1 MAKTNNNSLKLQRAV
16 RSLFYDYQEKKG
28 CLGTTYAQAACGC
41 DNALQMWRGPKGEK
55 GDPGPQGPKGDNA
68 GSFLVDAEFVVDPE
82 GQEPG
87 AYLKLVLIDVA
98 QQEQVVYVDLSEL
111 EDVYSAGNGIDITS
125 MVIAAK
131 LGAGLTFDQQGNIT
145 SAYQF
150 CDGLDETSNV
160 VKVKLDASNNILGFA
175 GSGCKGLTATVNLT
189 QAASGVALVLT
200 GASGTVL
207 NTIPLEGGTGITV
220 QKNAQTGGFT
230 WLVDF
235 NGVISSTA
243 GNNLTI
249 SDNKLYVGNS
259 TLSYTVG
266 DGVFTLTNPAGGT
279 SSVTLPTVVRSL
291 DRADLVCE
299 GENAPYLRL
308 TFKRDNG
315 QNLYQDVSLAC
326 LASALDVISDVS
338 IDVQCDTSRDLEPI
352 FLAQYYG
359 SAQAGLITQ
368 EEYEQWLQNT
378 SYSPSVMAGDQ
389 NHLLDT
395 SSLHLS
401 CDVEYE
407 GDPPVAY
414 AAYVELVSNNDSFWF
429 APNPDVTEF
438 SSWSVYVPL
447 STLLAAG
454 DEGYRLVPVATT
466 DPDYDGD
473 GTSANI
479 PDRTI
484 RVVTTVDTSGA
495 VPEYTITYYWDNGV
509 SDKPITDL
517 VITNAGGDE
526 TRVDLNPALTHV
538 GGNVLTVADTAD
550 RELVV
555 LHTFNDLPRTE
566 SGAPNGYAMSMNV
579 YPNAN
584 VCDNSNQLTY
594 LSHSASD
601 GVYTLY
607 VESGTITH
615 FAVSIDEYVPV
626 PGGTQYD
633 YSWNRFETYVEIDHA
648 NNNACIDVDN
658 CTSVADLTTTGV
670 VIYGHD
676 TQGKR
681 LEELSLYLT
690 GELVEDGQGH
700 PGLAIRAYRQGAK
713 KVLRLGPSCSS
724 DIPLADIGGIA
735 GIETDVR
742 CDTAPGES
750 TPFEYYLFGSTI
762 ATLALGDDGTIEGTL
777 GSYQFTDTPPYVSQ
791 NFFTL
796 TIPVS
801 PDSTTT
807 GFALDLDARSH
818 NNNDGD
824 TKSFVS
830 PPYDA
835 TKCTSVAEYIA
846 AGATGLPL
854 DYVVTRNEPDSGVA
868 PFGPDEQLYMAV
880 TYNGNDSYTF
890 TFTVRTPDETT
901 LTTDLV
907 VTNSDGTEQRVD
919 MKPLLAH
926 IGGTV
931 QDMPVGEA
939 TPIPVLG
946 TLGAVQPSIA
956 EPGFYVESDDYM
968 IYIVDMSGITGISYE
983 ATIAEGKVTVCTSE
997 QIKSIRVAF
1006 PYFDNPNTDPQYLYF
1021 LVADLVTGAPYDMQD
1036 ILDAGDEGVELLA
1049 SSGTAIPPVLAP
1061 GAPPVRIRA
1070 TYTHVSDDEEPG
1082 DGEIRGALRAV
1093 AYPDCYTFELF
1104 GQEIATRLCLAP
1116 SCDPC
1121 IDLTPA
1127 VADCVTSVNGTVD
1140 CGGNCFPWPTDKRLG
1155 CTVDFYDAN
1164 NNHLDQ
1170 SSCTV
1175 YDCTITGL
1183 TIPTGAVTV
1192 HGSLYETYGISHSWS
1207 FSLPLTEGATVIA
1220 IAKAYMVD

>member
-16 RSLFYDYQEKKG
+16 RSLFYDYQEKNG

-41 DNALQMWRGPKGEK
+41 DNALQMWRGPKGDK
-55 GDPGPQGPKGDNA
+55 GDQGPQGPKGDNA
-68 GSFLVDAEFVVDPE
+68 GSFLVSAEFVVNPAGQPE
-82 GQEPG
+82 GS
-87 AYLKLVLIDVA
+87 YLKLVLIDVA
-98 QQEQVVYVDLSEL
+98 QQEQVVYVNLSEL

-125 MVIAAK
+125 MVVAAK

-160 VKVKLDASNNILGFA
+160 VTVKLDANNNILGFA

-200 GASGTVL
+200 GASGAVLSTV
-207 NTIPLEGGTGITV
+207 PLEGGTGITV

-266 DGVFTLTNPAGGT
+266 DGVFTLTNAAGGT
-279 SSVTLPTVVRSL
+279 STVTLPTVVRSL

-338 IDVQCDTSRDLEPI
+338 LDVQCETSRDLEPI

-359 SAQAGLITQ
+359 AAQAGLITQ
-368 EEYEQWLQNT
+368 EEYEQWVQNT
-378 SYSPSVMAGDQ
+378 SYSPSVMAGDR

-395 SSLHLS
+395 SSLRLS

-438 SSWSVYVPL
+438 NNWRVYVPL

-466 DPDYDGD
+466 DPDYTGD
-473 GTSANI
+473 GTNANI

-495 VPEYTITYYWDNGV
+495 VPEYTVTYYWDNGV
-509 SDKPITDL
+509 SDKPTTDL

-550 RELVV
+550 RELVA
-555 LHTFNDLPRTE
+555 LHTHQDLPRTE
-566 SGAPNGYAMSMNV
+566 SGAPNGYAMSMNL

-584 VCDNSNQLTY
+584 VCDNSNQLAY
-594 LSHSASD
+594 LSDNASD
-601 GVYTLY
+601 GVYTMY

-615 FAVSIDEYVPV
+615 FAVSIYDYIPV

-700 PGLAIRAYRQGAK
+700 SGLAIHAYRQGAK
-713 KVLRLGPSCSS
+713 KVLRLGPSCSP
-724 DIPLADIGGIA
+724 DIPLSSILSDVSLDAQCKEVVIPSHAVPYENPWAHTDLKVDISIDGTNVYSRWVIFDVEEVPSFDLNLSSVNITENSTVSIRIIISPSNNSDFGNWYELATSSFADLLA
-735 GIETDVR
+735 
-742 CDTAPGES
+742 A
-750 TPFEYYLFGSTI
+750 GSTGVPMEE
-762 ATLALGDDGTIEGTL
+762 TFCDDYPGIIDCVE
-777 GSYQFTDTPPYVSQ
+777 V
-791 NFFTL
+791 
-796 TIPVS
+796 
-801 PDSTTT
+801 
-807 GFALDLDARSH
+807 
-818 NNNDGD
+818 DG
-824 TKSFVS
+824 KKMYIS
-830 PPYDA
+830 
-835 TKCTSVAEYIA
+835 CTA
-846 AGATGLPL
+846 AGG
-854 DYVVTRNEPDSGVA
+854 G
-868 PFGPDEQLYMAV
+868 F
-880 TYNGNDSYTF
+880 YTF
-890 TFTVRTPDETT
+890 YPFVVVPPASQTT
-901 LTTDLV
+901 LVTDLV
-907 VTNSDGTEQRVD
+907 LNDTRID
-919 MKPLLAH
+919 MKPLLSYVGGEFRDVVDGSEAIPL
-926 IGGTV
+926 IGRDVADSALTAGFVIDYLPAYSSAATFCGSGSDYCDV
-931 QDMPVGEA
+931 VSAVTHDGVVDICYDSTPVAFELDIFRINDYGQE
-939 TPIPVLG
+939 
-946 TLGAVQPSIA
+946 A
-956 EPGFYVESDDYM
+956 EPG
-968 IYIVDMSGITGISYE
+968 
-983 ATIAEGKVTVCTSE
+983 
-997 QIKSIRVAF
+997 
-1006 PYFDNPNTDPQYLYF
+1006 
-1021 LVADLVTGAPYDMQD
+1021 
-1036 ILDAGDEGVELLA
+1036 
-1049 SSGTAIPPVLAP
+1049 
-1061 GAPPVRIRA
+1061 
-1070 TYTHVSDDEEPG
+1070 
-1082 DGEIRGALRAV
+1082 V
-1093 AYPDCYTFELF
+1093 AYTTYGPDECTDSASPHSLIESYIAAGSEGLPLYRVTNWNFTTGELSDIRLVITPLEGENCYRFSIL
-1104 GQEIATRLCLAP
+1104 QPKMVQKLCLGP

-1121 IDLTPA
+1121 IDLAPA
-1127 VADCVTSVNGTVD
+1127 VADCVASVSGTVD
-1140 CGGNCFPWPTDKRLG
+1140 CGGDCFPWPTDKTLY
-1155 CTVDFYDAN
+1155 CIADFYDAN
-1164 NNHLDQ
+1164 DNHLAQ

-1183 TIPTGAVTV
+1183 TIPTGAASV
-1192 HGSLYETYGISHSWS
+1192 SIELSENYDISHRWS
-1207 FSLPLTEGATVIA
+1207 FTLPLTEGATAFATAEEI
-1220 IAKAYMVD
+1220 IIS